1 MDKEESR
8 NRKRAIIATVSLH
21 ALALAALLLCRLH
34 YSFEPIDETP
44 AGSGNS
50 FYGGEYVMLGQE
62 AAQAAESGSPAAPE
76 ALPETAEE
84 AQSPEMLSSDS
95 DSPMKVKEQSET
107 ARPTAEELAEQE
119 RLRAEQERLRA
130 EQETRQRT
138 NSKVKNAFSRNGSG
152 NSGSSPGSPDGN
164 SDSGTRQGA
173 PGISGLNGYTLDS
186 WGRPSSP
193 VEGKVVIKVRVN
205 ARGKVISAAYD
216 SGSGSAAGD
225 LAVRRSCEQ
234 AALQSSFSVPVGT
247 ADEAVGYITWIFE

>member
-21 ALALAALLLCRLH
+21 ALALAALLLCRLN
-34 YSFEPIDETP
+34 YSFEPIDETL

-84 AQSPEMLSSDS
+84 AQSPEVLSADS

-107 ARPTAEELAEQE
+107 AGPTAEEL
-119 RLRAEQERLRA
+119 AEQERLRA

-138 NSKVKNAFSRNGSG
+138 NSKVKNAFSRDGSG

-225 LAVRRSCEQ
+225 LTVRRSCEQ